1 MEEKDVKATE
11 VKATKTTTR
20 KAPAKTTK
28 TAPKEDGE
36 LKAKLEQAE
45 KEKQEMME
53 MLKNLQSQVDSMKN
67 QQPQYIIQQQGGS
80 DTPCEIGCR
89 LFCGAVLTSPSGDVE
104 ITLKHGE
111 EVEVTVREMNEVFR
125 SQFGYKKMFEKG
137 VLYFVDPEMYDH
149 FKIRNPIDLSEDV
162 IVEHLLDE
170 DYNRMIKYLSTITNG
185 RRDDMVCHTIC
196 YNTAMLYS
204 KGKLEN
210 WAYANRVN
218 FESYMKVKVDD
229 VVATIKRAKDL
240 LDLN

>member
-1 MEEKDVKATE
+1 MEERDIKTTE
-11 VKATKTTTR
+11 VKATKPATR
-20 KAPAKTTK
+20 KTPAKTTK
-28 TAPKEDGE
+28 PAQKEDNM
-36 LKAKLEQAE
+36 LKTQLEQAE

-104 ITLKHGE
+104 FTLKHGE
-111 EVEVTVREMNEVFR
+111 EVEVTVREVNEVFR

-170 DYNRMIKYLSTITNG
+170 DYNEMIKYLKDITND
-185 RRDDMVCHTIC
+185 RRDDMICHTIC
-196 YNTAMLYS
+196 YNTAMLYQ
-204 KGKLEN
+204 KGKLSD
-210 WAYANRVN
+210 WSYANRTN
-218 FESYMKVKVDD
+218 FESYMKVQVDD
-229 VVATIKRAKDL
+229 VAKTISKAKDL
-240 LDLN
+240 LNLN